1 MRFLCRCLLFR
12 YTFRALRDSLP
23 ARSGA
28 AWVKFISPLTR
39 ACVARSLLNFFPAD
53 VTQNK
58 ARLSRFEREA
68 YAASSLNHPNILTIH
83 EIGDQDGHHFIATE
97 YVDGESLRQRMLR
110 VPLQLRE
117 VLDVA
122 QQIASALAAAHQAGI
137 VHRDIKPENVM
148 LRSDGLVKVLDFGLA
163 KLADEV
169 AAPAIQ
175 TDTDNEAPTR
185 TRVVNTEPGM
195 VMGTANYMSPE
206 QARGLEVDA
215 RSDTWSLGVVLYEMV
230 AGRLPFEGATT
241 TDVLSNILHHQPR
254 SLLLHHPDL
263 PAELERIVE
272 KALTKEKDERYQTVK
287 DLGLDL
293 KRLKQHL
300 EMEAEL
306 ERSITP
312 DEGARRDA
320 QTAIGRA
327 TLSTSGATK
336 ATGAAP
342 AAEGSAAHTI
352 SSAEYIASE
361 IKQHKRGALAV
372 LAAFVVAVAVVLGYF
387 AYSRT
392 RSQAISSVAV
402 LPFTNTAGDPNMDYL
417 SDGISESL
425 INALSQLPE
434 LKVIARSSAFRYKGK
449 EVDLQE
455 AAKALGVQ
463 AIVTGR
469 VVQRGDS
476 LQVSAEMVD
485 VRDKTQLWGGQFT
498 RKSTDLQAVQE
509 EIARAIS
516 EKLRLRLSG
525 SEEQQLS
532 KRATTNAQAYQ
543 LYLNGMFHR
552 RKGGFENARKAIDYY
567 NQAVTLDPQFA
578 LAFTGVADAY
588 RYLAANSVLDPK
600 EAYPKANAAIQ
611 KALALDEALPE
622 AHVALGMI
630 KFDEWD
636 WAGADREFKRALE
649 LNSNLAEAHF
659 RYSQYLSPMGRHTE
673 AEAEVKRAQELDPL
687 RIPLR
692 GQEGVNLYFA
702 KHYDLAIQRLQDLVK
717 IEPDQSVSRVY
728 LGYTYAAKGMYPQAI
743 AEYQEVIRREGEVTS
758 VLCYLGYALAMSGK
772 RSEAQA
778 ILNKLK
784 STKEYVSP
792 TELAVLYVGLGD
804 KEGAIAALERAY
816 AAHDLQMQL
825 LKVDS
830 HYDNLRGEPRFQ
842 ELMRK
847 VGLPQ

>member
-1 MRFLCRCLLFR
+1 MVIQPGTLLGR
-12 YTFRALRDSLP
+12 YE
-23 ARSGA
+23 
-28 AWVKFISPLTR
+28 V
-39 ACVARSLLNFFPAD
+39 RSLLGTGGMGEVYLAYDTSLRRQVAIKLLPAD

-83 EIGDQDGHHFIATE
+83 EIGEQDGHHFIATE
-97 YVDGESLRQRMLR
+97 YVDGESLRQHMSRAA
-110 VPLQLRE
+110 LQLRE
-117 VLDVA
+117 VLEVA

-148 LRSDGLVKVLDFGLA
+148 LRGDGLVKVLDFGLA
-163 KLADEV
+163 KLADDS

-175 TDTDNEAPTR
+175 AEIDIEAPTR

-215 RSDTWSLGVVLYEMV
+215 RSDIWSLGVVLYEMV

-241 TDVLSNILHHQPR
+241 TDVLSMILHHQPR
-254 SLLLHHPDL
+254 SLLLHQSDM

-312 DEGARRDA
+312 EEGARRA
-320 QTAIGRA
+320 GQTATGRG
-327 TLSTSGATK
+327 TLSMSGATK
-336 ATGAAP
+336 ATAAAP
-342 AAEGSAAHTI
+342 TLEGSAAHTI
-352 SSAEYIASE
+352 SSAEYIVSE
-361 IKQHKRGALAV
+361 IKQHKRGALV
-372 LAAFVVAVAVVLGYF
+372 MLATLVVAVTVVLTYL
-387 AYSRT
+387 AYSRS

-402 LPFTNTAGDPNMDYL
+402 LPFSNTGGDPNMEYL

-434 LKVIARSSAFRYKGK
+434 LKVIARSSAFQYKGK

-455 AAKALGVQ
+455 VAKALGVQ

-485 VRDKTQLWGGQFT
+485 VRDKTQLWGEQYS
-498 RKSTDLQAVQE
+498 RKSADLQAVQQ
-509 EIARAIS
+509 EIARSIS
-516 EKLRLRLSG
+516 EKLRLRLTG
-525 SEEQQLS
+525 AEEQQLS

-543 LYLNGMFHR
+543 LYLNGTFHR
-552 RKGGFENARKAIDYY
+552 RKGGFENGRKAIDYF
-567 NQAVTLDPQFA
+567 NQAVALDPEFA

-588 RYLAANSVLDPK
+588 RYLAVNSVLDPK
-600 EAYPKANAAIQ
+600 EAYPKAKAAAQ
-611 KALALDEALPE
+611 KALELDDMLAE

-630 KFDEWD
+630 KHDEWD
-636 WAGADREFKRALE
+636 WAGAEREFKRAIE

-659 RYSQYLSPMGRHTE
+659 RYAQYLAPMGRQTE
-673 AEAEVKRAQELDPL
+673 GLAEIKRAQELDPL

-692 GQEGVNLYFA
+692 GQEAANLYFA
-702 KHYDLAIQRLQDLVK
+702 RRYDEALQQLQNLLKMD
-717 IEPDQSVSRVY
+717 PDQSVSRAY

-743 AEYQEVIRREGEVTS
+743 EEYQKVITIEGETTS
-758 VLCYLGYALAMSGK
+758 TLCYLGNALAMSGK
-772 RSEAQA
+772 RSESQA

-784 STKEYVSP
+784 VTKEYVSP
-792 TELAVLYVGLGD
+792 AELAVLYVGLGD
-804 KEGAIAALERAY
+804 NEGALFSLEKAY
-816 AAHDLQMQL
+816 AAHDLQIGL
-825 LKVDS
+825 LKVDP
-830 HYDNLRGEPRFQ
+830 NLDGLRSDPRFQ
-842 ELMRK
+842 DLMRK

>member
-1 MRFLCRCLLFR
+1 MVIQPGARLGR
-12 YTFRALRDSLP
+12 YE
-23 ARSGA
+23 
-28 AWVKFISPLTR
+28 V
-39 ACVARSLLNFFPAD
+39 RSLLGTGGMGEVYLAFDTSLRRQVAIKLLPVD

-58 ARLSRFEREA
+58 TRLSRFEREA
-68 YAASSLNHPNILTIH
+68 YAASSLNHPNILTVH
-83 EIGDQDGHHFIATE
+83 EIGEQDGHHFIATE
-97 YVDGESLRQRMLR
+97 YVEGESLRQQISRT
-110 VPLQLRE
+110 PLQLRE
-117 VLDVA
+117 VLDIA
-122 QQIASALAAAHQAGI
+122 QQIASALAAAHHAGI

-148 LRSDGLVKVLDFGLA
+148 LRSDGLVKVLDFGLV

-206 QARGLEVDA
+206 QARGLEVDS
-215 RSDTWSLGVVLYEMV
+215 RTDIWSLGVVLYEMS

-241 TDVLSNILHHQPR
+241 TDVLSMILHHQPL
-254 SLLLHHPDL
+254 SLLLQRSDT

-300 EMEAEL
+300 ELEAEL

-312 DEGARRDA
+312 EEGARRA
-320 QTAIGRA
+320 GQTATGRG
-327 TLSTSGATK
+327 TLTITGATK
-336 ATGAAP
+336 AGAAAP
-342 AAEGSAAHTI
+342 TAEGSAARTI
-352 SSAEYIASE
+352 SSAEYIVSE
-361 IKQHKRGALAV
+361 IKQHKRGAL
-372 LAAFVVAVAVVLGYF
+372 LALSALIVAIALIF
-387 AYSRT
+387 AYVFYSRT
-392 RSQAISSVAV
+392 RSQRISSVAV
-402 LPFTNTAGDPNMDYL
+402 LPFTNTGGDPNMEYL

-434 LKVIARSSAFRYKGK
+434 LKVIARSSAFKYKGQ
-449 EVDLQE
+449 EVDVQE

-485 VRDKTQLWGGQFT
+485 VRDKTQLWGEQYS

-525 SEEQQLS
+525 ADEQQLS

-543 LYLNGMFHR
+543 LYLNGIFHR

-567 NQAVTLDPQFA
+567 NQAVALDPNFA

-611 KALALDEALPE
+611 KALALDAALPE

-702 KHYDLAIQRLQDLVK
+702 QHYDLAIQRLQDLLK

-743 AEYQEVIRREGEVTS
+743 AEYQEVIRIDGEVTS

-778 ILNKLK
+778 ILDKLK

-792 TELAVLYVGLGD
+792 AELAVLYVGLGD

-825 LKVDS
+825 LKVDA
-830 HYDNLRGEPRFQ
+830 HYDSLRADPRFQ
-842 ELMRK
+842 DLVRR
-847 VGLPQ
+847 VGLP